1 MFACAPTERSTPTLD
16 ISSPHRE
23 GTALRDQQKTAGRQ
37 LSCELLCCGLCS
49 SSRLVEQVASKT
61 RGVTAVDHDLLSGDV
76 RCSVRRKKDGCAG
89 EVARLSPTSQ
99 RDPAIEAR
107 DVLLAL

>member
-1 MFACAPTERSTPTLD
+1 MRLGRCPLGQVTTKFRIAYNDAMGQK
-16 ISSPHRE
+16 
-23 GTALRDQQKTAGRQ
+23 GTFV
-37 LSCELLCCGLCS
+37 

-89 EVARLSPTSQ
+89 EVARPSPMSQ